1 VELKPPPPPDDTPPD
16 GACNPLFDELLL
28 DPFDELPDDPFDEPL
43 DPLELVPEF
52 DVPEDE
58 LELDEDLLPVLVAAW
73 LVPGST
79 TATTPARATL
89 ARDTVVVVA
98 FSRRRPCSRSAT
110 ARAICRA
117 ASRSVPELF
126 TSTSVTRPAVSAV
139 VELSA
144 NVLSAQGHAEPAA
157 GCCVTAQNC
166 QYLAMRNDASP
177 HASGTDALR
186 AARDLLIAHRTEYTA
201 AADRFAW
208 PALDEFNWALD
219 WFDVIAAEHPDRLA
233 LRVVGD
239 DGSDEAL
246 SYAAMAARSS
256 QVANWLRGLGVQRGD
271 HVLLMLGNI
280 VPLWEIMLAAMK
292 LGAVI
297 IPASTLLQPADLED
311 RIARGHVRHVIAE
324 AAHTPRFAEVTG
336 DWTRVVVGG
345 AAGWR
350 PYADSAAA
358 PVEFTPDGPT
368 RASDPLLLYF
378 TSGTTSKPKLV
389 GHTQVSYPVGHLSTM
404 YWIGIQPGDV
414 HLNISSP
421 GWAKHAWSNFFAPW
435 NASATILILN
445 QSRFNAQG
453 LLQALGDCGVTTFC
467 APPTVWR
474 MLIQADLS
482 AADTD
487 VLRECVAA
495 GEPLNPE
502 VIEQVRKAWGITVR
516 DGFGQTE
523 TTAQVGNPPG
533 QPVKPGSMGRPLPGY
548 PVVLVDPV
556 TGEPGRDGEI
566 CLDLS
571 RRPLGLMTGYADDP
585 ERDAEAMRGGYYH
598 TGDVA
603 SQDEDGYITYVGRTD
618 DVFKASD
625 YRISPFELESVL
637 IEHAAVAEAAVVPS
651 PDPLR
656 LAVPKA
662 YVLLAVGA
670 TPGPELAQD
679 IMAFVRERVP
689 GYKRIRRVEFGD
701 LPKTISGKIRR
712 VELRAQE
719 SGPREVRGVTEF
731 WEEDFTR

>member
-1 VELKPPPPPDDTPPD
+1 
-16 GACNPLFDELLL
+16 
-28 DPFDELPDDPFDEPL
+28 
-43 DPLELVPEF
+43 
-52 DVPEDE
+52 
-58 LELDEDLLPVLVAAW
+58 
-73 LVPGST
+73 
-79 TATTPARATL
+79 
-89 ARDTVVVVA
+89 
-98 FSRRRPCSRSAT
+98 
-110 ARAICRA
+110 
-117 ASRSVPELF
+117 
-126 TSTSVTRPAVSAV
+126 
-139 VELSA
+139 
-144 NVLSAQGHAEPAA
+144 
-157 GCCVTAQNC
+157 
-166 QYLAMRNDASP
+166 MRNEFSP
-177 HASGTDALR
+177 ATGALR
-186 AARDLLIAHRTEYTA
+186 AARDLLLTHRTDYA
-201 AADRFAW
+201 AAVEGFAW

-239 DGSDEAL
+239 DGSDEAV
-246 SYAAMAARSS
+246 SYAAMAARSA
-256 QVANWLRGLGVQRGD
+256 QVANWLRDLGVRRGD

-292 LGAVI
+292 LGAII

-311 RIARGHVRHVIAE
+311 RISRGHVRHAIAE
-324 AAHTPRFAEVTG
+324 AAYAPRFAGISG
-336 DWTRVVVGG
+336 DWTRVVVGD
-345 AAGWR
+345 ATADSTDGWR
-350 PYADSAAA
+350 PYTESATAA
-358 PVEFTPDGPT
+358 TEFTPDGIT

-435 NASATILILN
+435 NAQATILILN

-453 LLQALGDCGVTTFC
+453 LLAALGDCGVTTFC

-482 AADTD
+482 AANISA
-487 VLRECVAA
+487 LRECVAA

-502 VIEQVRKAWGITVR
+502 VIDQVRNAWGITVR

-533 QPVKPGSMGRPLPGY
+533 QPLKPGSMGRPLPGY

-556 TGEPGRDGEI
+556 TGEPGGDGEI

-571 RRPLGLMTGYADDP
+571 QRPLGLMTGYADDA

-662 YVLLAVGA
+662 YVLLAAGA

-689 GYKRIRRVEFGD
+689 GYKRIRRVEFAD

-719 SGPREVRGVTEF
+719 KGPRETRGVTEF
-731 WEEDFTR
+731 WEEDFG